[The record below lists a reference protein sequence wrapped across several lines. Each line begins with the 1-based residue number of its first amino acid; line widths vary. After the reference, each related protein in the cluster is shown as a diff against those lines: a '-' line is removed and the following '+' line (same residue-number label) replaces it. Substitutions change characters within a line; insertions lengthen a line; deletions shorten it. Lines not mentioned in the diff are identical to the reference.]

1 MPAQAPQ
8 LWLSPLAAPSG
19 VGLSPQEEQWCAA
32 LPAALQPRYQ
42 ATREQLRVR
51 LAALFDVPPATVPLH
66 SPPSQLPRLEPGWG
80 FVSISHSGEQLLLA
94 WSPWAVG
101 VDLERRDRVLQADL
115 LAERF
120 FPAQE
125 TEALL
130 ALSAEERRLA
140 VLRSWVRK
148 EAAIKWMGSSIA
160 QDLRHWCWDDT
171 RQELSH
177 LQQGLKPPSL
187 CLESAGWFCGL
198 VGEGAAAVQWGE
210 HH

>member
-1 MPAQAPQ
+1 MVAHVPDPDAGRLQ
-8 LWLSPLAAPSG
+8 LAVARADPEAVLGHP
-19 VGLSPQEEQWCAA
+19 
-32 LPAALQPRYQ
+32 
-42 ATREQLRVR
+42 
-51 LAALFDVPPATVPLH
+51 
-66 SPPSQLPRLEPGWG
+66 
-80 FVSISHSGEQLLLA
+80 GEQIRDAPPL
-94 WSPWAVG
+94 
-101 VDLERRDRVLQADL
+101 DLERRDRVLQADL

-125 TEALL
+125 SEALL
-130 ALSAEERRLA
+130 ALPAEERRLA
-140 VLRSWVRK
+140 VLCSWVRK

-160 QDLRHWCWDDT
+160 LDLRHWCWDDT

-198 VGEGAAAVQWGE
+198 VGEGAEAVQWGE

>member
-1 MPAQAPQ
+1 MNLSNGLSIQPRTLILEIVPGDAGHRRVPQ
-8 LWLSPLAAPSG
+8 LHLLDRFGHSPRLVDIEWLGLAGVDLTEVAAPS
-19 VGLSPQEEQWCAA
+19 
-32 LPAALQPRYQ
+32 
-42 ATREQLRVR
+42 
-51 LAALFDVPPATVPLH
+51 ALF
-66 SPPSQLPRLEPGWG
+66 S
-80 FVSISHSGEQLLLA
+80 
-94 WSPWAVG
+94 
-101 VDLERRDRVLQADL
+101 AD
-115 LAERF
+115 
-120 FPAQE
+120 
-125 TEALL
+125 
-130 ALSAEERRLA
+130 EERRLA